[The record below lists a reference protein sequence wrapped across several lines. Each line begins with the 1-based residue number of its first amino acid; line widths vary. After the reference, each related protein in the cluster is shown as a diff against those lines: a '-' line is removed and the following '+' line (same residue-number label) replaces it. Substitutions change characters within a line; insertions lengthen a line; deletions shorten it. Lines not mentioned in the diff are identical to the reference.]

1 MKNMDLKVS
10 EYFFIRE
17 NQPAPIYAV
26 AEEFEEAAFSTRFT
40 FPSAP
45 IPIFAK
51 HKPAQE
57 YAIADI
63 ILELEFAISQRL
75 FDSIQLEPLYGSN
88 WLPIK
93 LFEQGE
99 HDFMMLQLAHEIDVI
114 CHQQS
119 TFKRLKRGYIS
130 GMKTLVI
137 DPNKLAQIP
146 LYKRLVFRDTSWG
159 FHTFFHKDIVNQ
171 IMRHSPTGIEFV
183 PIETF
188 NEAWAG

>member
-1 MKNMDLKVS
+1 MSD
-10 EYFFIRE
+10 YFFVKE

-45 IPIFAK
+45 IPVVAT
-51 HKPAQE
+51 HKPKQAYQ
-57 YAIADI
+57 IPDV
-63 ILELEFAISQRL
+63 ILEPELAISKRL
-75 FDSIQLEPLYGSN
+75 FDLMQLEQLYGAN
-88 WLPIK
+88 WIPIK
-93 LFEQGE
+93 LIDLGE
-99 HDFMMLQLAHEIDVI
+99 HDFMMLQLAHEVDVI

-119 TFKRLKRGYIS
+119 TFKRFKRGYIS

-137 DPNKLAQIP
+137 DSDKLAQIP

-159 FHTFFHKDIVNQ
+159 FHTFYHKDIVNQ
-171 IMRHSPTGIEFV
+171 IMRHDPTGIEFV

-188 NEAWAG
+188 NESWAG